1 MFLLTD
7 LPASRALIYLLQTPI
22 IAWGFLP
29 VACAAG
35 SYIVTSMVLE
45 WLCRR
50 SFMERYLI
58 VYPGDTAKCV
68 KANGI
73 YNEKSDRSSNTNDAS
88 ELKQC
93 SQTSDAPPPSPQP
106 TTQTIR
112 QVQAA
117 NNQSNN
123 DSFTK
128 KTMSL
133 SFQWRVATHI
143 LTGPAAWFGGVA
155 GMFIQQQVVFKHD
168 PSAVERFA
176 LPMSAGQFVLQFA
189 LLAIVADFLLYW
201 GHRIQHESEFL
212 WKRFHSRHHQLLT
225 PTPTGTVFIDE
236 VDATLQASL
245 PLLLANLIVQPQC
258 LTYLL
263 YISFH
268 VSNNVLNHSGLNDCL
283 WLDFVTLKRLP
294 FRAKNKHHDLHHRYG
309 NYGKNAKNYAEMF
322 VIWDY
327 LFGTLRRK

>member
-1 MFLLTD
+1 MFLLAD

-35 SYIVTSMVLE
+35 TYAVMSMVLE
-45 WLCRR
+45 WLCRQ

-58 VYPGDTAKCV
+58 VYPGDAAKCEE
-68 KANGI
+68 AN
-73 YNEKSDRSSNTNDAS
+73 SNTYDTS

-93 SQTSDAPPPSPQP
+93 SQTSDAPPPSPQH

-117 NNQSNN
+117 INQSDE

-133 SFQWRVATHI
+133 SFQRRVATQV
-143 LTGPAAWFGGVA
+143 LTGPSAWFGGVA
-155 GMFIQQQVVFKHD
+155 SMFIQQQVVFKHD

-189 LLAIVADFLLYW
+189 LLAIVADFFLYW
-201 GHRIQHESEFL
+201 GHRIQHQYEFL

-225 PTPTGTVFIDE
+225 TTPIGSAFIDE
-236 VDATLQASL
+236 VDVTLQASL